1 MNPRLVV
8 KLACLLAIGFS
19 VLQGGLALV
28 ITRSFQ
34 AGTEQSTALMTAMR
48 HHMTADMMHDN
59 MRGNVFRALYGV
71 TTNDTVLRNSAL
83 QDNKEAAATFRKEI
97 AAQDGA
103 KLPASVVTA
112 LGSVKDPLEKYIAA
126 SESLVNLAHE
136 GKMEPAR
143 AALPAFQSAFK
154 TLEGEMA
161 RVTEA
166 IEQAN
171 ATSLEE
177 ENAFA
182 RQVTILN
189 LVMLALGVLIYLTLV
204 MQFQK
209 RILRPIGDASEA
221 LSALAHGNLEERK
234 LPESRVAEVA
244 KLTDSLKVFREEAI
258 QKQGYEQA
266 VRTAR
271 DEAERERNRLQDS
284 ARAFESQAVV
294 VAATV
299 AEAARTMR
307 EAAGQLTESAGGTSR
322 QAVIVSA
329 ASEQTSI
336 NVGALSGSVDTLA
349 TSMQSVSDT
358 VRKSS
363 EISARVMEEAETTV
377 SKVQA
382 LTQATQQIGEI
393 VGIIQNIAAQTNLL
407 ALNATIEAARAGEA
421 GRGFAVVANEVKA
434 LAAQTARATTEITQ
448 QIQQIQGVTSEAA
461 TAINGVADAINQ
473 ISTMAAHAAHVVDE
487 QGAATDLI
495 ARNVQE
501 AMAGTAE
508 VANNITQVSEAAAQ
522 SSSVAGNI
530 LEASETL
537 TQQADRLRSEIDSFV
552 RSMRQAA

>member
-8 KLACLLAIGFS
+8 TLACILAIGFS
-19 VLQGGLALV
+19 VLQGGMALL

-34 AGTEQSTALMTAMR
+34 AGTEQSSALMTAMR

-71 TTNDTVLRNSAL
+71 TTNDTALRNSAL

-103 KLPASVVTA
+103 KLPAAVVTA

-126 SESLVNLAHE
+126 SESLVVLAHE

-143 AALPAFQSAFK
+143 AALPAFQTAFK
-154 TLEGEMA
+154 TLEVEMA

-221 LSALAHGNLEERK
+221 LSALANGNLEERK

-244 KLTDSLKVFREEAI
+244 KLKVFREEAI

-552 RSMRQAA
+552 RSMRQVA